1 MSCSK
6 GMLVETETFVSEAVE
21 EMFEGKL
28 RYCVLS
34 GPSFAEEIL
43 NNMPTLVVIASK
55 NLKDATMIQDSLSHG
70 AFKVYTNQDV
80 IGVEIAGALKNVLA
94 IGAGI
99 IQGSGFGINTITAFV
114 VRGTIEIQKF
124 ASNEQKD
131 IYWVELFFSSNPLND
146 PKYLFC

>member
-1 MSCSK
+1 MLRENKEFIDFEVPFVSCSK

-21 EMFEGKL
+21 EMFQGKL

-43 NNMPTLVVIASK
+43 NNMPTLVVVASK

-70 AFKVYTNQDV
+70 SFKVYTNQDV

-124 ASNEQKD
+124 ASKTKEK
-131 IYWVELFFSSNPLND
+131 
-146 PKYLFC
+146 

>member
-1 MSCSK
+1 
-6 GMLVETETFVSEAVE
+6 MLVETETFVSEAVE
-21 EMFEGKL
+21 EMFQGKL

-43 NNMPTLVVIASK
+43 NNMPTLVVVASK

-70 AFKVYTNQDV
+70 SFKVYTNQDV

-124 ASNEQKD
+124 ASKTKRN
-131 IYWVELFFSSNPLND
+131 ILFF
-146 PKYLFC
+146 Y